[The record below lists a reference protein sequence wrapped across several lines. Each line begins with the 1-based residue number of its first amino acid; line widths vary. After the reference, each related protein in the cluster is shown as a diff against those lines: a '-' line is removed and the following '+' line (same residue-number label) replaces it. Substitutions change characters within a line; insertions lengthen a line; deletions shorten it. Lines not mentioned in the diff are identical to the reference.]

1 MIEKKKTCE
10 QLCHKRNMQ
19 MFNTDIKKCM
29 FQEASGETKPK
40 LQGDITAYTPKLL
53 NKKDR

>member
-40 LQGDITAYTPKLL
+40 LQGDITAYTPK
-53 NKKDR
+53 